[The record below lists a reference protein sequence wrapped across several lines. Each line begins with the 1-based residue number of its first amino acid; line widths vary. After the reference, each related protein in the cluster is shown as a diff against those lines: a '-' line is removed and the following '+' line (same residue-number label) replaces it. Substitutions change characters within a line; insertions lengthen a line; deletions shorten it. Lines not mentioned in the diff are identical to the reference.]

1 MDLARDLID
10 HRIADLDDQ
19 DAGMVDDL
27 WITWTNDTATL
38 GPIVT
43 GTAALLHQ
51 LGRLGAGVSAIA
63 ARTGW
68 SHANVWREIP
78 WTQVRRIERS
88 QVNLLLR
95 RSELPSLP
103 GRTHHTQVPHDDAM
117 LYSQLSKL
125 PVVTRDHRRFGIVDV
140 RTTALVADP
149 PRVLGLL
156 MVPHARRHSFGLKRF
171 DTTSIRLG
179 GITRGGCFLP
189 WDQISHVTRVAI
201 HTNAASGELAPL
213 AAAPTPQPPPMRE
226 GATPP

>member
-27 WITWTNDTATL
+27 WITWTEDTATL

-51 LGRLGAGVSAIA
+51 LGPLGAGLSSLG

-78 WTQVRRIERS
+78 WTQIRRIERS

-95 RSELPSLP
+95 RAELPTLQPHAPHPRSADRLDAVLP
-103 GRTHHTQVPHDDAM
+103 TLQ
-117 LYSQLSKL
+117 
-125 PVVTRDHRRFGIVDV
+125 TRRAHPRWPPTRHRR
-140 RTTALVADP
+140 R
-149 PRVLGLL
+149 
-156 MVPHARRHSFGLKRF
+156 PHH
-171 DTTSIRLG
+171 
-179 GITRGGCFLP
+179 
-189 WDQISHVTRVAI
+189 
-201 HTNAASGELAPL
+201 
-213 AAAPTPQPPPMRE
+213 
-226 GATPP
+226 GAGR

>member
-27 WITWTNDTATL
+27 WITRTEDTATL

-51 LGRLGAGVSAIA
+51 LGPLGAGLSALA

-78 WTQVRRIERS
+78 WTKIRRIERS

-95 RSELPSLP
+95 R
-103 GRTHHTQVPHDDAM
+103 A
-117 LYSQLSKL
+117 KL
-125 PVVTRDHRRFGIVDV
+125 P
-140 RTTALVADP
+140 P
-149 PRVLGLL
+149 P
-156 MVPHARRHSFGLKRF
+156 PN
-171 DTTSIRLG
+171 
-179 GITRGGCFLP
+179 P
-189 WDQISHVTRVAI
+189 
-201 HTNAASGELAPL
+201 P
-213 AAAPTPQPPPMRE
+213 PPPPQPP
-226 GATPP
+226 TPPKLYTPPSK

>member
-27 WITWTNDTATL
+27 WITWTEATATL

-51 LGRLGAGVSAIA
+51 LGPLGAGLSALG

-78 WTQVRRIERS
+78 WTQIRRMERS

-95 RSELPSLP
+95 RAELPTLP
-103 GRTHHTQVPHDDAM
+103 SRTPRTPDRQTGAM

-125 PVVTRDHRRFGIVDV
+125 AVRTRDGRRLGIIDV
-140 RTTALVADP
+140 RCTALVTDP
-149 PRVLGLL
+149 PSVLGLL
-156 MVPHARRHSFGLKRF
+156 VAPHARRHSFGLKRF

-179 GITRGGCFLP
+179 GITRGGCFLA
-189 WDQISHVTRVAI
+189 WDQITRITEDAI
-201 HTNAASGELAPL
+201 HTNAASGELIPL